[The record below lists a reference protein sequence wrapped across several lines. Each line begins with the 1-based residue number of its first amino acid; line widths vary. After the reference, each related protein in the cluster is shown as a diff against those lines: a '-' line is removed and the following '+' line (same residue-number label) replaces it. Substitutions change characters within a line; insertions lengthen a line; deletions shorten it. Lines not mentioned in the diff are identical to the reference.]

1 MPWKE
6 ADLTME
12 GGILFSMPGE
22 KVFST
27 PGGNFLAIYNW
38 VKK

>member
-1 MPWKE
+1 M
-6 ADLTME
+6 D

-27 PGGNFLAIYNW
+27 PGGNFLAIYRGLLLINFT
-38 VKK
+38 VRVGA